1 MIEVIKGGM
10 QVLQNVSSEEMECI
24 KKELTL
30 DNPAYQQVK
39 KFSRYQYTS
48 IPPFLT
54 FYSTVDGK
62 IIVPRGYKIPFEHKV
77 IRDDRVERKVLYPK
91 FKLELRETQKEAF
104 EAWNKDRENGM
115 IVLQTGKGK
124 SILGCYLAYAT
135 KQKTLVVVQKNDL
148 VDGWM
153 NDINLCF
160 GLSKDKIG
168 LIKAGK
174 KKIGKQITIAT
185 IQTLNRLDSE
195 EIRELYNAF
204 GMVILD
210 ECLVG
215 DTLIALEDGG
225 FKYIKDVNNNDKI
238 IGGEVSN
245 KFKRKAKICEVTS
258 KHSTLRGSYTHP
270 TFILPRYK
278 INPKVK
284 NNFTID
290 DLEEVCL
297 ADIKVGDYVPILK
310 KVPHTTK
317 NNWSEEQLSFVALIM
332 ADGHLDKRGN
342 RVKVNVSKDKDWYLE
357 TFTKG
362 VKSFKDVEVKH
373 SYDCRGNLTIWCNSK
388 EIKDILE
395 FTFNIP
401 RGKKSNNLIINEQIQ
416 YAPLNSIKSFIET
429 LFNCE
434 GDLSI
439 TKESYRLNIGMTS
452 KPFIQGLQHL
462 LKKFGIITSYQE
474 IVRGTTKHSNVYRL
488 TIGGC
493 DLNQF
498 YSEFTLLNRKTPLTQ
513 NKEGFNGYD
522 IGDYRLVRVKK
533 VNFTE
538 EEELVY
544 DFTTTSHTFIA
555 NGTLTHN
562 CHHSPAKSYNLFKFF
577 QAKYFIGLTATD
589 QRPDGLQDVQ
599 YWLFGNVAYRS
610 KEDENDEDIMPY
622 TVKIKNS
629 SIEYNPPDEYYYGNT
644 IVDAETA
651 EALRRAGKK
660 VKRKP
665 INPQELK
672 KLLRD
677 RKFNEL
683 VARDIYKE
691 YSAKKSCI
699 AFLHEKE
706 HIRELRDILI
716 EFGVPREQ
724 IQLYYGDAKED
735 DSVMKQRAESKEV
748 LITLA
753 TFAKATEGTNVKA
766 WERGFLVTSINN
778 EKNVIQAVG
787 RCRRR
792 KEGKEDVIIYDY
804 AHPKVK
810 GMRNHI
816 NTRLK
821 AYKQNK
827 AKIIWEDKPN
837 NSKGTI
843 TRGWKKGR

>member
-1 MIEVIKGGM
+1 MIEVIKGSM

-91 FKLELRETQKEAF
+91 FKLELRDTQQEAF

-135 KQKTLVVVQKNDL
+135 KQRALVIVQKNDL

-153 NDINLCF
+153 NDLDLCF
-160 GLSKDKIG
+160 GLSKDKVG

-185 IQTLNRLDSE
+185 IQTLNRLDSGE
-195 EIRELYNAF
+195 LRELYNAF
-204 GMVILD
+204 GMVICD
-210 ECLVG
+210 EV
-215 DTLIALEDGG
+215 
-225 FKYIKDVNNNDKI
+225 
-238 IGGEVSN
+238 
-245 KFKRKAKICEVTS
+245 
-258 KHSTLRGSYTHP
+258 
-270 TFILPRYK
+270 
-278 INPKVK
+278 
-284 NNFTID
+284 
-290 DLEEVCL
+290 
-297 ADIKVGDYVPILK
+297 
-310 KVPHTTK
+310 
-317 NNWSEEQLSFVALIM
+317 
-332 ADGHLDKRGN
+332 
-342 RVKVNVSKDKDWYLE
+342 
-357 TFTKG
+357 
-362 VKSFKDVEVKH
+362 
-373 SYDCRGNLTIWCNSK
+373 
-388 EIKDILE
+388 
-395 FTFNIP
+395 
-401 RGKKSNNLIINEQIQ
+401 
-416 YAPLNSIKSFIET
+416 
-429 LFNCE
+429 
-434 GDLSI
+434 
-439 TKESYRLNIGMTS
+439 
-452 KPFIQGLQHL
+452 
-462 LKKFGIITSYQE
+462 
-474 IVRGTTKHSNVYRL
+474 
-488 TIGGC
+488 
-493 DLNQF
+493 
-498 YSEFTLLNRKTPLTQ
+498 
-513 NKEGFNGYD
+513 
-522 IGDYRLVRVKK
+522 
-533 VNFTE
+533 
-538 EEELVY
+538 
-544 DFTTTSHTFIA
+544 
-555 NGTLTHN
+555 
-562 CHHSPAKSYNLFKFF
+562 HHSPAKSYNLFKFF

-599 YWLFGNVAYRS
+599 YWLFGNVAFRS
-610 KEDENDEDIMPY
+610 KEDVNDEDIMPY

-629 SIEYNPPDEYYYGNT
+629 SIEYNPPDEYYYGNS

-651 EALRRAGKK
+651 EALRGAGKR
-660 VKRKP
+660 VKRKSL
-665 INPQELK
+665 NPQELK

-810 GMRNHI
+810 GMSNHI

-843 TRGWKKGR
+843 IRGWKKGR